1 MPRLDYIDVAK
12 GMCILLVVM
21 GHILQYNCEGNGA
34 RMVFDFIYSFHMPV
48 FMLLSGYVVSLS
60 RDRVVKENAMVFI
73 KNKFVSLVIPFL
85 VWGLVVMP
93 FIVRRDSFSCFSAI
107 AKELALQPD
116 TGAWFLIS
124 LFCIQVYFLL
134 FCLFAN
140 TLKCKTQMNAEAISL
155 AVVLGVLLLG
165 HKTLNVCCP
174 NLRGGVSFYMPER
187 YVFFF
192 FLGYSFNR
200 YLVRQLYKKWIML
213 VSALVFVALVRYYTF
228 GNDPYK
234 LQMLCG
240 IFASIIVLHIARAI
254 DQLKSLE
261 TCKEKLVLY
270 GKNSLVIYLT
280 HFPIIMLLRNEVR
293 LDTDAIAGIPL
304 FIIVAVVSV
313 PVCAICTF
321 WGRLVSENS
330 LFDKL
335 LYGRN
340 NKNVN

>member
-73 KNKFVSLVIPFL
+73 KKKFVSLVIPFL

-140 TLKCKTQMNAEAISL
+140 TLKCKTQMNAEVISL
-155 AVVLGVLLLG
+155 AVILGVLLLG
-165 HKTLNVCCP
+165 HKTLNMCCP
-174 NLRGGVSFYMPER
+174 NLGGVGFYMSER

-234 LQMLCG
+234 LQMFCG

-254 DQLKSLE
+254 DQQKSLE

-280 HFPIIMLLRNEVR
+280 HFPVIMLLQNEVR

>member
-1 MPRLDYIDVAK
+1 
-12 GMCILLVVM
+12 
-21 GHILQYNCEGNGA
+21 
-34 RMVFDFIYSFHMPV
+34 
-48 FMLLSGYVVSLS
+48 
-60 RDRVVKENAMVFI
+60 
-73 KNKFVSLVIPFL
+73 
-85 VWGLVVMP
+85 
-93 FIVRRDSFSCFSAI
+93 
-107 AKELALQPD
+107 
-116 TGAWFLIS
+116 
-124 LFCIQVYFLL
+124 
-134 FCLFAN
+134 
-140 TLKCKTQMNAEAISL
+140 
-155 AVVLGVLLLG
+155 
-165 HKTLNVCCP
+165 
-174 NLRGGVSFYMPER
+174 MPER

-200 YLVRQLYKKWIML
+200 YLVRQLYKKWIVL
-213 VSALVFVALVRYYTF
+213 ASTLVFVALVRYYTF

-261 TCKEKLVLY
+261 MCKERLILY

-280 HFPIIMLLRNEVR
+280 HFPVIMLLQNEVR

-335 LYGRN
+335 LYGRSKKSI
-340 NKNVN
+340 NK

>member
-1 MPRLDYIDVAK
+1 
-12 GMCILLVVM
+12 
-21 GHILQYNCEGNGA
+21 
-34 RMVFDFIYSFHMPV
+34 
-48 FMLLSGYVVSLS
+48 MLPKPAG
-60 RDRVVKENAMVFI
+60 
-73 KNKFVSLVIPFL
+73 
-85 VWGLVVMP
+85 
-93 FIVRRDSFSCFSAI
+93 
-107 AKELALQPD
+107 
-116 TGAWFLIS
+116 
-124 LFCIQVYFLL
+124 
-134 FCLFAN
+134 
-140 TLKCKTQMNAEAISL
+140 
-155 AVVLGVLLLG
+155 
-165 HKTLNVCCP
+165 
-174 NLRGGVSFYMPER
+174 GGVSFYMPER
-187 YVFFF
+187 YVFSF

-254 DQLKSLE
+254 NQLKSLE

-280 HFPIIMLLRNEVR
+280 HFPIIMLLQNEVR